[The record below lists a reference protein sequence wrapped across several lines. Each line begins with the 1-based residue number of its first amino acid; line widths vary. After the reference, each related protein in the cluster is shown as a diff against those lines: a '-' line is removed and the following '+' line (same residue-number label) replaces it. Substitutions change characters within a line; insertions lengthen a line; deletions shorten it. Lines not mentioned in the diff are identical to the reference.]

1 MKHRLLLARSLIN
14 NPELLILDEPTTG
27 LDPRSRH
34 SVWDKLNQLKAKGT
48 TLVLTTHYME
58 EAEKLCDRVAIM
70 DLGKIVA
77 IDTPTN
83 LIAMHGGNLEDVYL
97 KLTGRKLI
105 GDRLEIKR
113 ALRVW
118 QRHLTVYTKLYKS
131 SFALNFAEPILYLT
145 AMGLGLGA
153 FVTQINGM
161 PYINFIAPGIIAS
174 SSMFAVIYECTYGT
188 YVRIV
193 FQKTF
198 DAILATPVGIDDLI
212 AGEMIWGATK
222 SILYGTTI
230 IIVISIF
237 GLVASPLI
245 VLVIPLLFISG
256 LIFAEIS
263 LIVVAKV
270 PGIDSFNYF
279 YTLVMTPMF
288 LFSGIFFPLDSM
300 PPIVTQIAFFT
311 PLYHLVNICRSFAL
325 GQITAP
331 VIDIIWIIVV
341 VVILAPYPF
350 RLMRKHILK

>member
-1 MKHRLLLARSLIN
+1 MK
-14 NPELLILDEPTTG
+14 
-27 LDPRSRH
+27 
-34 SVWDKLNQLKAKGT
+34 
-48 TLVLTTHYME
+48 
-58 EAEKLCDRVAIM
+58 
-70 DLGKIVA
+70 
-77 IDTPTN
+77 
-83 LIAMHGGNLEDVYL
+83 
-97 KLTGRKLI
+97 
-105 GDRLEIKR
+105 IKR

-198 DAILATPVGIDDLI
+198 DAILATPVNIDDLI

-230 IIVISIF
+230 IIVISLF

-263 LIVVAKV
+263 LVFVAVV
-270 PGIDSFNYF
+270 PGIENKCQPNLAAVVDAAHRERLFFGFRQSRQQQRSQDGDDGDDHQQLNQGKARP
-279 YTLVMTPMF
+279 LPRLASCHDGGF
-288 LFSGIFFPLDSM
+288 LI
-300 PPIVTQIAFFT
+300 
-311 PLYHLVNICRSFAL
+311 
-325 GQITAP
+325 
-331 VIDIIWIIVV
+331 
-341 VVILAPYPF
+341 
-350 RLMRKHILK
+350 